1 VTCILMTAFEI
12 TCGSMSFPQ
21 HQVCTSR
28 GMAPAVESC
37 GHEWWGPVQLCYCP
51 DVFDRSRRQVTL
63 RGPADIQGSVSLRG
77 EEDGWWGRAE
87 SSLLAAVL
95 AAGGHPDA
103 TPDEFFFQVLNLI
116 AGMV

>member
-1 VTCILMTAFEI
+1 MVGDCA
-12 TCGSMSFPQ
+12 
-21 HQVCTSR
+21 
-28 GMAPAVESC
+28 A
-37 GHEWWGPVQLCYCP
+37 WGAALTVLI
-51 DVFDRSRRQVTL
+51 SLRRQVTL

-103 TPDEFFFQVLNLI
+103 TPDEFFFQVDNKT